1 MMPPPPATCPGMP
14 LSGDTG
20 ISGALM
26 SVDCQIGR
34 VVEDSF
40 GRLFGDGGYLGTALT
55 FCLTLYI
62 AFLAFGLITGRTR
75 LTLTTMTPKVLAIG
89 LVLTFVTAWP
99 AYQTVVYN
107 LLTRGPD
114 EIAAALT
121 GSDEGA
127 SAAFAKRLDVL
138 FLHFA
143 DAATAFEQTS
153 QASPTAAPTTAPSV
167 QNPQPVAPPIR
178 NGKSSASDMLWSSGL
193 ILLLSTVGVLVLS
206 RLILTLLLALG
217 PLFVVFA
224 LFTQTRGL
232 FEGWLRT
239 SIGFAFIPMLVTLG
253 GSAALSL
260 LTPAI
265 LAISGDPMQ
274 TVRDIQPI
282 VILFMGSVIYAA
294 FLIMLMVVAFN
305 IVKNWNPLRGRG
317 DSAADVQAA
326 AVTSAAVIAAA
337 GGSTLITQGGG
348 TTGPGGRSSSR
359 DTRVQTVTTTLS
371 SAPQAGQLSGG
382 VTRRQGL
389 GQRFRS
395 APGSA
400 APSSASPKT
409 PPTPTPLSKAPGS

>member
-55 FCLTLYI
+55 ICLTLYI

-121 GSDEGA
+121 GSNEGA

-138 FLHFA
+138 FVHFA

-153 QASPTAAPTTAPSV
+153 QAAPAASTAPSV
-167 QNPQPVAPPIR
+167 QTPQPIAPPIR

-253 GSAALSL
+253 GSAALAL

-305 IVKNWNPLRGRG
+305 IVKNWNPLRERG

-326 AVTSAAVIAAA
+326 AVTSAAVMAAV
-337 GGSTLITQGGG
+337 GGSTLITQNSQ
-348 TTGPGGRSSSR
+348 TAAAGGRSSSR

-371 SAPQAGQLSGG
+371 STPQAGQLSGG

-389 GQRFRS
+389 GQRFRG

-400 APSSASPKT
+400 APASSSAKT
-409 PPTPTPLSKAPGS
+409 APTPTPLSKAPGS

>member
-40 GRLFGDGGYLGTALT
+40 GRLFGTGGYLGTALT
-55 FCLTLYI
+55 ICLTLYI

-121 GSDEGA
+121 GSNEGA

-138 FLHFA
+138 FVHFA

-153 QASPTAAPTTAPSV
+153 QATPAASAAPSV
-167 QNPQPVAPPIR
+167 QNPQPIAPPIR

-253 GSAALSL
+253 GSAALAL

-337 GGSTLITQGGG
+337 GGSTLITQNSQSAAV
-348 TTGPGGRSSSR
+348 GGRSSSR

-371 SAPQAGQLSGG
+371 ATPQAGQLSGG

-389 GQRFRS
+389 GQRFRA

-400 APSSASPKT
+400 APASSSAKT
-409 PPTPTPLSKAPGS
+409 APTPTPLSKAPGS

>member
-1 MMPPPPATCPGMP
+1 
-14 LSGDTG
+14 
-20 ISGALM
+20 
-26 SVDCQIGR
+26 
-34 VVEDSF
+34 
-40 GRLFGDGGYLGTALT
+40 
-55 FCLTLYI
+55 I

-121 GSDEGA
+121 GSNEGA

-138 FLHFA
+138 FVHFA

-153 QASPTAAPTTAPSV
+153 QAAPAATAAPSV
-167 QNPQPVAPPIR
+167 QNPQPIAPPIR

-253 GSAALSL
+253 GSAALAL

-305 IVKNWNPLRGRG
+305 IVKNWNPLRGQG

-337 GGSTLITQGGG
+337 GGSTLITQNSQ
-348 TTGPGGRSSSR
+348 TAAGGRSSSR

-371 SAPQAGQLSGG
+371 STPQAGQLSGG

-389 GQRFRS
+389 GQRFRA

-400 APSSASPKT
+400 APASSSAKT
-409 PPTPTPLSKAPGS
+409 APTPTPLSKAPGS

>member
-40 GRLFGDGGYLGTALT
+40 GRLFGTGGYLGTALT
-55 FCLTLYI
+55 ICLTLYI

-121 GSDEGA
+121 GSNEGA

-138 FLHFA
+138 FVHFA

-153 QASPTAAPTTAPSV
+153 QAAPAATAAPSV
-167 QNPQPVAPPIR
+167 QTPQPIAPPIR

-253 GSAALSL
+253 GSAALAL

-337 GGSTLITQGGG
+337 GGSTLITQNSQSAAV
-348 TTGPGGRSSSR
+348 GGRSSSR

-371 SAPQAGQLSGG
+371 ATPQAGQLSGG

-389 GQRFRS
+389 GQRFRA

-400 APSSASPKT
+400 APASSSAKT
-409 PPTPTPLSKAPGS
+409 APTPTPLSKAPGS

>member
-1 MMPPPPATCPGMP
+1 MTPPPPATCPGMP

-40 GRLFGDGGYLGTALT
+40 GRLFGTGGYLGTALT
-55 FCLTLYI
+55 ICLTLYI
-62 AFLAFGLITGRTR
+62 AFLAIGLMTGRTR

-138 FLHFA
+138 FVHFA

-153 QASPTAAPTTAPSV
+153 QAPATTTAPTV
-167 QNPQPVAPPIR
+167 QNPQPVNLPIR

-265 LAISGDPMQ
+265 LSISGDPMQ

-294 FLIMLMVVAFN
+294 FLILLMVVAFN
-305 IVKNWNPLRGRG
+305 IVKNWNPLRSRG
-317 DSAADVQAA
+317 DSITDVQTAA
-326 AVTSAAVIAAA
+326 ATSAAVMVAA
-337 GGSTLITQGGG
+337 GNSSLITQGGG
-348 TTGPGGRSSSR
+348 AGGFSRSSSR

-371 SAPQAGQLSGG
+371 STPQAGQLTSAAA
-382 VTRRQGL
+382 RRQGL
-389 GQRFRS
+389 GQRFRP

-400 APSSASPKT
+400 APSSSSPNKT
-409 PPTPTPLSKAPGS
+409 PPASTPLSKAPGS

>member
-1 MMPPPPATCPGMP
+1 MTPCPPMP
-14 LSGDTG
+14 LNGDTG

-26 SVDCQIGR
+26 SVDCQISH

-40 GRLFGDGGYLGTALT
+40 GRLFGTGGYLGMALT
-55 FCLTLYI
+55 IALTLYI
-62 AFLAFGLITGRTR
+62 AFLGFGMITGRTR
-75 LTLTTMTPKVLAIG
+75 LTLNTMTPKILVIG
-89 LVLTFVTAWP
+89 AVLTFVTAWP

-114 EIAAALT
+114 EIAAVLT
-121 GSDEGA
+121 GSQEGA
-127 SAAFAKRLDVL
+127 TATFAKRLDVL
-138 FLHFA
+138 FVHFA

-153 QASPTAAPTTAPSV
+153 AQVTGDAANGAANAMT
-167 QNPQPVAPPIR
+167 IR

-217 PLFVVFA
+217 PIFVVFA
-224 LFTQTRGL
+224 LFGQTRGL

-239 SIGFAFIPMLVTLG
+239 AVGFAFVPMLVTLG

-294 FLIMLMVVAFN
+294 FLIMLMIVAFN
-305 IVKNWNPLRGRG
+305 IVKNWHPLRGRADRGG
-317 DSAADVQAA
+317 DTHLHAA
-326 AVTSAAVIAAA
+326 TSAAALVAASGA
-337 GGSTLITQGGG
+337 TVITQGGA
-348 TTGPGGRSSSR
+348 TTAGGRSHTR

-371 SAPQAGQLSGG
+371 QTPQTAAAPADT
-382 VTRRQGL
+382 VRRQGL
-389 GQRFRS
+389 GQRFRPPAGS
-395 APGSA
+395 STASQISGQTSGSQSSGSLASGPAPQK
-400 APSSASPKT
+400 PV
-409 PPTPTPLSKAPGS
+409 SKAPGS

>member
-1 MMPPPPATCPGMP
+1 MTPCPSMP
-14 LSGDTG
+14 LDGNSG
-20 ISGALM
+20 ISGALL
-26 SVDCQIGR
+26 SVDCQISN

-40 GRLFGDGGYLGTALT
+40 GRLFGTGGYLGVALT
-55 FCLTLYI
+55 ICLTLYI

-107 LLTRGPD
+107 LLTKGPD

-121 GSDEGA
+121 GSGEGA
-127 SAAFAKRLDVL
+127 SVAFAKRLDTL
-138 FLHFA
+138 FVHFA
-143 DAATAFEQTS
+143 DAATAFEN
-153 QASPTAAPTTAPSV
+153 TTAQVAQNNQAQSV
-167 QNPQPVAPPIR
+167 AMPMR

-224 LFTQTRGL
+224 LFSQTRGL

-239 SIGFAFIPMLVTLG
+239 AIGFAFIPMLVTLG
-253 GSAALSL
+253 GSAALAL
-260 LTPAI
+260 LTPPI
-265 LAISGDPMQ
+265 LAISGDPLQ

-305 IVKNWNPLRGRG
+305 IVKNWNPLKARP
-317 DSAADVQAA
+317 DAPSTETQVAA
-326 AVTSAAVIAAA
+326 TSAALLASSRSV
-337 GGSTLITQGGG
+337 TTVQGGNA
-348 TTGPGGRSSSR
+348 TASANASAARDGRA
-359 DTRVQTVTTTLS
+359 QTVATTLS
-371 SAPQAGQLSGG
+371 AAPSALGG
-382 VTRRQGL
+382 NAPSSSANARRQGL
-389 GQRFRS
+389 GQRFRT
-395 APGSA
+395 A
-400 APSSASPKT
+400 AAQ
-409 PPTPTPLSKAPGS
+409 PTKPLSKTVGS

>member
-1 MMPPPPATCPGMP
+1 MTPCPPMP
-14 LSGDTG
+14 LNGETG

-26 SVDCQIGR
+26 SVDCQISH

-40 GRLFGDGGYLGTALT
+40 GRLFGAGGYLGVALT
-55 FCLTLYI
+55 ICLTLYI
-62 AFLAFGLITGRTR
+62 AFLAMGLITGRTR

-121 GSDEGA
+121 GSREGA
-127 SAAFAKRLDVL
+127 AATFAKRLDVL
-138 FLHFA
+138 FVHFA

-153 QASPTAAPTTAPSV
+153 AQVNQT
-167 QNPQPVAPPIR
+167 QPQQTPGVVMPMR

-193 ILLLSTVGVLVLS
+193 ILLLSTVGVLILS

-224 LFTQTRGL
+224 LFSQTRGL

-294 FLIMLMVVAFN
+294 FLILLMIVAFN
-305 IVKNWNPLRGRG
+305 LVKNWHPFQRQP
-317 DSAADVQAA
+317 DSGSDIRMAA
-326 AVTSAAVIAAA
+326 ATSAAAFVAA
-337 GGSTLITQGGG
+337 GGTTTLIGATGGANAA
-348 TTGPGGRSSSR
+348 GGRNGGAT
-359 DTRVQTVTTTLS
+359 DIRVQNVTTTLS
-371 SAPQAGQLSGG
+371 STPQMTASAGG
-382 VTRRQGL
+382 VNRRQGL
-389 GQRFRS
+389 GQRFR
-395 APGSA
+395 APTSTA
-400 APSSASPKT
+400 TPSKPV
-409 PPTPTPLSKAPGS
+409 SKAPGS